1 MGSPI
6 NYSAPQ
12 NPAKSIAQSN
22 GRVNPYLSSSPY
34 ENMQLHTPSGMY
46 YNNGKIYESYT
57 PDPVQQVAQQIY
69 GMNSAFGPSAP
80 NPGTVGGP
88 GNNFSPF
95 GNRNVSYTTIGGPVE
110 GSISSGDQWF
120 RPYTG
125 NAPGIIDGD
134 ISMIYGLGNRTTPT
148 YSAQQMPN
156 LFPGLNTNFSQS
168 QPTGSMLGA
177 GRFLGNTA
185 SSLPIV
191 TTNTQG
197 K

>member
-57 PDPVQQVAQQIY
+57 PDPVQQV
-69 GMNSAFGPSAP
+69 MNTMRSPFGPSAP

-88 GNNFSPF
+88 NQGGLFGMNN
-95 GNRNVSYTTIGGPVE
+95 NLYTTIGGPVE
-110 GSISSGDQWF
+110 GSIQSGDQYF
-120 RPYTG
+120 KPYTG

-148 YSAQQMPN
+148 YSAQQMQN

-177 GRFLGNTA
+177 GRFLGNTT